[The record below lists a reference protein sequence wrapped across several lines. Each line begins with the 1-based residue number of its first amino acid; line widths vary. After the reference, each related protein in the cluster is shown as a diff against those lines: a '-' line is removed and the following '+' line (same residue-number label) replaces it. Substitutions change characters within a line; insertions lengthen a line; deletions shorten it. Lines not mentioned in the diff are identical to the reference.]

1 MDDLI
6 AGFGNGDVRKMKR
19 KEVSEKN
26 VKEGKTEDGKK
37 RRTKVRYFR
46 PTCDK
51 VSLPLTQLASVFIN
65 VMLLFRHR

>member
-37 RRTKVRYFR
+37 RRAKVRYFL
-46 PTCDK
+46 PK
-51 VSLPLTQLASVFIN
+51 VSL
-65 VMLLFRHR
+65 